1 MYNVIPRLRAIPF
14 RKALVKW
21 FLFSNYICL
30 RPTLIS
36 GEVKKRMKK
45 LVVGLMSLALM
56 SVLFFYPV
64 RAQLA
69 GDIDGDGDVDLN
81 DAVALLVA
89 YQTKEGDE
97 HYNPRADLAPQY
109 GQIDLYDAVTLL
121 AHYGQN
127 E

>member
-1 MYNVIPRLRAIPF
+1 MR
-14 RKALVKW
+14 
-21 FLFSNYICL
+21 
-30 RPTLIS
+30 
-36 GEVKKRMKK
+36 K
-45 LVVGLMSLALM
+45 LVVGLMGLALM

-89 YQTKEGDE
+89 YQTAEGDE
-97 HYNPRADLAPQY
+97 HYNPKADLAPQY
-109 GQIDLYDAVTLL
+109 GRIDLYDAVTLL
-121 AHYGQN
+121 AQYGQR